1 MSDPNQRL
9 TAWKIKT
16 DTGKVKEIL
25 DTIRPDMLKHYEAAV
40 ASLCEM
46 ETKARQTL
54 NAAGVHTIMYVP
66 YLSYARQLYKL
77 SRQQGISGESFALGA
92 EVLVPEMGRPR
103 PGFCCTGPN
112 PYRSLRR
119 RRSRAIGPEPCSAH
133 PCRDCCTLIAVAAAA
148 RHLAHEQDCVRPRDS
163 DRKRIRTRYA
173 VRLTCACR
181 RIPCARYGRAQEG
194 RSARASKG

>member
-9 TAWKIKT
+9 TVWTIKT

-25 DTIRPDMLKHYEAAV
+25 DDLRPDMLKHYEAAV

-77 SRQQGISGESFALGA
+77 SRQQGISGESFALVAQVLLDKWAARGLNPDVLA
-92 EVLVPEMGRPR
+92 AIRTEV
-103 PGFCCTGPN
+103 F
-112 PYRSLRR
+112 
-119 RRSRAIGPEPCSAH
+119 
-133 PCRDCCTLIAVAAAA
+133 DAVA
-148 RHLAHEQDCVRPRDS
+148 P
-163 DRKRIRTRYA
+163 T
-173 VRLTCACR
+173 
-181 RIPCARYGRAQEG
+181 P
-194 RSARASKG
+194 